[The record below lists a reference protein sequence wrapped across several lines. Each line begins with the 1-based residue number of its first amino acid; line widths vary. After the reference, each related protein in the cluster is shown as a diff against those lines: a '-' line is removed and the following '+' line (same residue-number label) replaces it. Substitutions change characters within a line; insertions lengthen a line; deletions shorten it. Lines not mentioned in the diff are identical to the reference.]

1 MAKVKRL
8 RNGEGAGS
16 GRSGPA
22 VWGRLEVHFRT
33 QAGVTQAELARA
45 LNVERSLV
53 SKFESGDRVPDLKH
67 AEDADAFLDAGG
79 ALVELWKETDWYP
92 QVEHPDWFERRAR
105 MDAEATAVYVYQ
117 TQTFPGLL
125 QTYEYALALF
135 GQVEVDEV
143 AEERVRARLSRQV
156 RFQKS
161 DGPTLVVILDESCF
175 QNVMGSPAIMH
186 AQCEHLLNEASR
198 MHVHLHV
205 VPASSPHLVPPKT
218 SMTLLTLPDGERW
231 VYSESLDCG
240 HFVGDPKAVARHQQ
254 TYDVLRADCLSVS
267 DSAALI
273 RDAMERYD
281 RDAQAEPQPAHVG
294 QEQLQR
300 ERRRRLHRNRIRVPR
315 PRPRS

>member
-22 VWGRLEVHFRT
+22 VWGRMEVHFRT
-33 QAGVTQAELARA
+33 QSGVTQAELARA

-92 QVEHPDWFERRAR
+92 EVEHPDWFKRRAE
-105 MDAEATAVYVYQ
+105 MDSVATAVYEYARL
-117 TQTFPGLL
+117 TLPGLL
-125 QTYEYALALF
+125 QMPEYALALF
-135 GQVEVDEV
+135 GQIEIDAI
-143 AEERVRARLSRQV
+143 AEERMRARMSRQL
-156 RFQKS
+156 RFQQQ
-161 DGPTLVVILDESCF
+161 DGPTLVAVLDESCLR
-175 QNVMGSPAIMH
+175 NTVGSAAVMRDQLAY
-186 AQCEHLLNEASR
+186 LLTEGAR
-198 MHVHLHV
+198 PHVHISV
-205 VPASSPHLVPPKT
+205 APATATHLVPPST

-231 VYSESLDCG
+231 VYSESLELG
-240 HFVGDPKAVARHQQ
+240 HFNGDPKAVAKHCQ

-267 DSAALI
+267 ESAALI

-281 RDAQAEPQPAHVG
+281 RDAKAEPRPPRVG

-300 ERRRRLHRNRIRVPR
+300 EQRRQLRGNRVRVPR